1 MADSNGRARAVHH
14 LRQALESEV
23 IADKDYHVKE
33 ALQLLDA
40 EETLS

>member
-1 MADSNGRARAVHH
+1 MTDSNGRAGAVQH
-14 LRQALESEV
+14 LRDALEVDDTSE
-23 IADKDYHVKE
+23 KDYHIKE